1 MATPGNIIA
10 SAIGGVLKPVADI
23 FAKREDRKKAV
34 AIIKSETAR
43 AETDGE
49 VAVKLSKAQWEIIS
63 KKSEVDTWKDEY
75 ITLVVTAPL
84 IMIMLG
90 SMQSAFGLGTEMLE
104 AVGTIFQE
112 ATAAGIDMGELM
124 LWTVLAGIG
133 IKAVK

>member
-1 MATPGNIIA
+1 MSATQVIA
-10 SAIGGVLKPVADI
+10 SAAAGLVKPIADI
-23 FAKREDRKKAV
+23 FSKREDRKKAV

-43 AETDGE
+43 AETDGD

-75 ITLVVTAPL
+75 ITIVVTAPL
-84 IMIMLG
+84 ILIVLG
-90 SMQSAFGLGTEMLE
+90 ALQAAFGLGTELLD
-104 AVGTIFQE
+104 AVATIFKE
-112 ATAAGIDMGELM
+112 ANQAGIDMGELM